1 MLIYNILYKSYDLI
15 RNILIT
21 YLREE
26 NKGIE

>member
-1 MLIYNILYKSYDLI
+1 MPIYNILYKSYDLI